1 MSSISASH
9 TFSYFSTL
17 YSCINHEVKYASQMR
32 IKGAP
37 VILGEDIQRG
47 SVVSAPGA
55 QHLHIDGG
63 RPVQLALPAALL
75 RLHMA
80 QGVSDSSALPGG
92 LSLHQSDGSLQHRLF
107 THSQRSACGETRQ
120 HNLLNAQRLR
130 GAAHHRD
137 FCSITSN
144 ISADGLLV
152 CREPQFWRTHVC

>member
-1 MSSISASH
+1 MKRNIH
-9 TFSYFSTL
+9 P
-17 YSCINHEVKYASQMR
+17 R
-32 IKGAP
+32 WAP

-75 RLHMA
+75 HLHMA

-92 LSLHQSDGSLQHRLF
+92 LRLHQSDGSLQHRLF
-107 THSQRSACGETRQ
+107 THSQRSASACGETRQ

-137 FCSITSN
+137 FCSINSN
-144 ISADGLLV
+144 ISTDGLLV
-152 CREPQFWRTHVC
+152 CREQQFGGLTRVLMLDALPTHGDDVWRT